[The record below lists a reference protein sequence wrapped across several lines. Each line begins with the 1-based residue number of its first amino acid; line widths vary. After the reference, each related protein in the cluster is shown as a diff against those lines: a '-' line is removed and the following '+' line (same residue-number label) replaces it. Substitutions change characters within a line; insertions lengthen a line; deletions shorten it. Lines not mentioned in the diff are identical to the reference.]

1 VSGIGIDSGA
11 ILLDG
16 IPTALGVWEFVAY
29 EGDVERNEH
38 GRVLNR
44 EVARW
49 SQTNLITT
57 VGKGLILDRVF
68 GLGAAAAITG
78 TAVGTS
84 ATAAAVG
91 DTTITGAV
99 FKVFDATP
107 ARSGLVVTATTTYGT
122 AEANINIQ
130 EAGLLTAAAGVLLNR
145 LAPVL
150 SFTKT
155 SALSLAITTT
165 ITQA

>member
-1 VSGIGIDSGA
+1 MSSIGTDSGA
-11 ILLDG
+11 ILLDQIDG
-16 IPTALGVWEFVAY
+16 AHGLWEFVAY
-29 EGDVERNEH
+29 EGDVEHNEH
-38 GRVLNR
+38 GRILNR

-49 SQTNLITT
+49 SQHNLITT
-57 VGKGLILDRVF
+57 VGKGLILDRIF
-68 GLGAAAAITG
+68 ALSAAASVTG
-78 TAVGTS
+78 TAVGTGS
-84 ATAAAVG
+84 VAAAVG
-91 DTTITGAV
+91 DTALTTPT

-107 ARSGLVVTATTTYGT
+107 VRAGLVVTATTTFGT

-130 EAGLLTAAAGVLLNR
+130 EAGLLTASGGVLLNR

-155 SALSLAITTT
+155 TALSLAITTT